1 MAWKC
6 HSFNWEITN
15 YFSASCYC
23 ATSESIN
30 LQKELNKKTWSG
42 EKFRIGIANA
52 NRKPFHRQFFS
63 WRHAAKVISDRPTCR
78 FFIFRRVF
86 FFSSALNSF
95 FYTQRERKKKHF
107 ICAKWR
113 ELCKFDVTARATS
126 GSRNWRISHVHPHPS
141 YFFFSFYRRKK
152 LEPHLCTWNDE
163 SFKSSDLK

>member
-95 FYTQRERKKKHF
+95 FYTQRERKKNILFVRNEGNYVNSMLPLAPRPDHATGGSVTF
-107 ICAKWR
+107 I
-113 ELCKFDVTARATS
+113 
-126 GSRNWRISHVHPHPS
+126 RIHHI
-141 YFFFSFYRRKK
+141 FFSPSTEEKNLSRTFAP
-152 LEPHLCTWNDE
+152 EMMNHL
-163 SFKSSDLK
+163 SHRI